1 MGRVYL
7 CMGKYATIP
16 YSFDSARIRVFC
28 IEELCFHLKENACL
42 LDKDIFCE
50 PLVDW
55 IEEECGLP
63 DLAKRL
69 RSLLKIQEKPE
80 NYVRQIFEY
89 TGYYDPK
96 EAKEIQRQI
105 SVSGEVEPAQ
115 KQKTRADYYL
125 ESRRYV
131 LAMQEYRNILN
142 ETQGMLPSFEGQLL
156 HNMGVAQARLF
167 LFEKAA
173 ESFERAWR
181 LTGDEKS
188 LLCFL
193 AAMRLHLKEAEY
205 LHFLTEHEEYYEASL
220 KLEAQVVERENT
232 WTDIRNESAIASMR
246 GAFFAGE
253 EETCGRL
260 MREEMERLKDAYR
273 DYVVQ

>member
-7 CMGKYATIP
+7 CMGKYAKVP

-28 IEELCFHLKENACL
+28 IEELCFHLKENAYL

-50 PLVDW
+50 SLVDW
-55 IEEECGLP
+55 IEEECALP

-69 RSLLKIQEKPE
+69 RSLLKIQDKPE

-115 KQKTRADYYL
+115 KLKTRADYYL

-131 LAMQEYRNILN
+131 LAVQEYRNILG
-142 ETQGMLPSFEGQLL
+142 ETRGMLPSFEGQLR

-167 LFEKAA
+167 RFEKAA
-173 ESFERAWR
+173 EAFLQAYR
-181 LTGDEKS
+181 LTGDERS
-188 LLCFL
+188 LLACL
-193 AAMRLHLKEAEY
+193 SAMRLHLKEPEY
-205 LHFLTEHEEYYEASL
+205 LNFLMEHEEYYEASL
-220 KLEAQVVERENT
+220 KLEKQVVERRNA
-232 WTDIRNESAIASMR
+232 WTDIRNESTIASIR

-253 EETCGRL
+253 EETCSRL
-260 MREEMERLKDAYR
+260 MGEEMERLKDAYR
-273 DYVVQ
+273 DYVMQ